1 MNKVNKLKLPCYWA
15 SNKKAWMNSTLFE
28 NWYRHHFIPSV
39 KWYCKQK
46 KIDFKILLIVDNCTA
61 HPDLSHVDPNV
72 KMEFLPPNTTSLIQ
86 PMDQGAIATV
96 KALYRKIT

>member
-61 HPDLSHVDPNV
+61 HPVLAKLLV
-72 KMEFLPPNTTSLIQ
+72 LLGI
-86 PMDQGAIATV
+86 
-96 KALYRKIT
+96 KALENYEKVVSK